1 MKSPSSE
8 HGENKL
14 CTEIVFVIQNNLCT
28 QHVLPMFF
36 KKRSFWQRFICTKS
50 VTNTIHKILTFAW
63 CELCDQNVR
72 LKMAW
77 SLLQFTLGP
86 VDKFLETSLGLILIT
101 IIYTLK
107 HILTFKIDIFN
118 DDSKVKFI
126 GTQFFSKI
134 MGLVLLPL
142 YFSAKTFFIFNLD

>member
-1 MKSPSSE
+1 MWD
-8 HGENKL
+8 
-14 CTEIVFVIQNNLCT
+14 FVKRLIK
-28 QHVLPMFF
+28 VL
-36 KKRSFWQRFICTKS
+36 K
-50 VTNTIHKILTFAW
+50 NTIHKILTFAW

-86 VDKFLETSLGLILIT
+86 VDKLLETSLGLILIT
-101 IIYTLK
+101 ITYISK
-107 HILTFKIDIFN
+107 HISTFKIDIVN
-118 DDSKVKFI
+118 DDLKVKFI

-142 YFSAKTFFIFNLD
+142 